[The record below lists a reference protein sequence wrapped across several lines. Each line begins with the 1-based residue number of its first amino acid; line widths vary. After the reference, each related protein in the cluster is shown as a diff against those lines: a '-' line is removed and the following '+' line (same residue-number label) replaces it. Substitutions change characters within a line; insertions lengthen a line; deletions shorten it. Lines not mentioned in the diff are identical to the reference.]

1 MILSRH
7 WLSSAS
13 DDELQ
18 EEKRRMGIMSG
29 TARDNDDMSA
39 LSAIE
44 MAMDD
49 VEDELYRRSGNSGKR
64 GNCGECESC
73 GLSLYG
79 GDYHAP
85 WEDGDNE
92 YGYIKCPHCSH
103 KNVRY

>member
-1 MILSRH
+1 MILSKH

-13 DDELQ
+13 NDELE
-18 EEKRRMGIMSG
+18 EEKRRMEIMSG
-29 TARDNDDMSA
+29 TARSNDDMSA
-39 LSAIE
+39 LSAIG

-49 VEDELYRRSGNSGKR
+49 VEEELYRRVGNSG
-64 GNCGECESC
+64 ECENC
-73 GLSLYG
+73 GLSLNG

-92 YGYIKCPHCSH
+92 YGYVECPHCSH